1 MKIKAVCE
9 ATGLTDRTVRYY
21 IEEKLISPVYTEN
34 YLGRKTFD
42 FSESDIQKLKDIA
55 VLRKFGF
62 SIAEIKEMIQNPER
76 IVQIIKNLQG
86 RKQAFIDEENKLL
99 QVLSQLDANVT
110 YTVAELAAYLSAPVL
125 DASLPV
131 EDGKWDISKIVIA
144 TAKTIL
150 IFAITWSPIILSILV
165 LISRIC
171 QYHYPVFFPPAIA
184 LTVISLLPT
193 LLTVVLPKIKSTLKL
208 KPIIRKTLLIL
219 CVISIPIGSFVS
231 FGIVSHSET
240 SDFCNYRDLD
250 PECIA
255 NRSDLFQDLFPKW
268 PHYFV
273 NEKQP
278 DGSWNAVY
286 LDAHYYYQY
295 SLGWDYTYDIYAE
308 WPLEQEEFYEEVDRA
323 KAIFDIHAPSEEDRS
338 EYRNY
343 LTIQKGSYT
352 CLIIYTGTPPFE
364 EATSSY
370 TYCIFAYDEQN
381 LKVRY
386 IYCDS
391 LDDGEDQPYY
401 LTLDWE

>member
-21 IEEKLISPVYTEN
+21 IEEGLISPVYTEN

-42 FSESDIQKLKDIA
+42 FSESDIQRLNDIA

-62 SIAEIKEMIQNPER
+62 SIAEIKGMIQNPEH
-76 IVQIIKNLQG
+76 IVQIIKDLQD

-99 QVLSQLDANVT
+99 QVLSRLDTNVT
-110 YTVAELAAYLSAPVL
+110 YTVAELAANLSAPVL
-125 DASLPV
+125 DTPLPV
-131 EDGKWDISKIVIA
+131 EDVKWDISKIVV
-144 TAKTIL
+144 TTFKTIA
-150 IFAITWSPIILSILV
+150 IFSITWTPIVLSILV
-165 LISRIC
+165 LMSSIHE
-171 QYHYPVFFPPAIA
+171 YHYPVFFPPAIA

-193 LLTVVLPKIKSTLKL
+193 LFTIVLPQIKAAAK
-208 KPIIRKTLLIL
+208 RKSIMRNILLIL
-219 CVISIPIGSFVS
+219 CVLSIPFSSFMS

-240 SDFCNYRDLD
+240 TDFRNYRDLD

-278 DGSWNAVY
+278 DGSWDAVY

-308 WPLEQEEFYEEVDRA
+308 WPLGQEEFYEEVDRV

-338 EYRNY
+338 EY
-343 LTIQKGSYT
+343 
-352 CLIIYTGTPPFE
+352 
-364 EATSSY
+364 
-370 TYCIFAYDEQN
+370 
-381 LKVRY
+381 
-386 IYCDS
+386 
-391 LDDGEDQPYY
+391 
-401 LTLDWE
+401 

>member
-9 ATGLTDRTVRYY
+9 ASGLTDRTVRYY
-21 IEEKLISPVYTEN
+21 IEEELIFPAYTEN

-42 FSESDIQKLKDIA
+42 FSEADIQQLTDIA

-62 SIAEIKEMIQNPER
+62 SIAEIKEMIQNPQR
-76 IVQIIKNLQG
+76 IVQIIKDLQC

-99 QVLSQLDANVT
+99 QVLLRLDDNAT
-110 YTVAELAAYLSAPVL
+110 YTVAELAAYLSTPVL
-125 DASLPV
+125 DTPLPE
-131 EDGKWDISKIVIA
+131 EDKKWDISKIIITTVKSI
-144 TAKTIL
+144 I
-150 IFAITWSPIILSILV
+150 IFVITWCPVVLSVLV
-165 LISRIC
+165 LMSRVHE
-171 QYHYPVFFPPAIA
+171 YHYPVFFPPAIA
-184 LTVISLLPT
+184 LTLISLLPT
-193 LLTVVLPKIKSTLKL
+193 LLTVVLPKIKSTVKL
-208 KPIIRKTLLIL
+208 KPLIRKILLIL
-219 CVISIPIGSFVS
+219 CVLSIPFSFFWS
-231 FGIVSHSET
+231 FGIVSRSET
-240 SDFCNYRDLD
+240 TDFRNYRDLD

-308 WPLEQEEFYEEVDRA
+308 WPLEQEEFYEEVDRV
-323 KAIFDIHAPSEEDRS
+323 KSLFDIHAPSEEDRS
-338 EYRNY
+338 TYRNY

-391 LDDGEDQPYY
+391 LDDGVDQPYY
-401 LTLDWE
+401 LSLDWE

>member
-21 IEEKLISPVYTEN
+21 IEEELISPVFTEN

-42 FSESDIQKLKDIA
+42 FSESDIQRLNDIA

-62 SIAEIKEMIQNPER
+62 SIAEIKEMIQNPEH
-76 IVQIIKNLQG
+76 IVQIIKDLQD

-99 QVLSQLDANVT
+99 QVLLRLDTTVT
-110 YTVAELAAYLSAPVL
+110 YTVAELAANLSAPVL
-125 DASLPV
+125 DAPMPV
-131 EDGKWDISKIVIA
+131 EDKIRSVWGSVFAAVKAIVIF
-144 TAKTIL
+144 T
-150 IFAITWSPIILSILV
+150 ITWSPIILSV
-165 LISRIC
+165 FSLIASIHI
-171 QYHYPVFFPPAIA
+171 YHFPVFVPLAFF
-184 LTVISLLPT
+184 LTILSLLPS
-193 LLTVVLPKIKSTLKL
+193 LLTIVLPKIEATVRWRPRAKK
-208 KPIIRKTLLIL
+208 ILLIL
-219 CVISIPIGSFVS
+219 CVVSIPISTLCS
-231 FGIVSHSET
+231 FGVGFGSRT
-240 SDFCNYRDLD
+240 TDFRDYRDFD
-250 PECIA
+250 PDCIA

-273 NEKQP
+273 NEEQP
-278 DGSWNAVY
+278 DGSWDAVY

-308 WPLEQEEFYEEVDRA
+308 WPLEQEAFYEEIDRV
-323 KAIFDIHAPSEEDRS
+323 KAVFDIHAPSEEDRS
-338 EYRNY
+338 AYRNY

-391 LDDGEDQPYY
+391 LDDGADQPYY
-401 LTLDWE
+401 LNLDWE

>member
-1 MKIKAVCE
+1 M
-9 ATGLTDRTVRYY
+9 
-21 IEEKLISPVYTEN
+21 
-34 YLGRKTFD
+34 
-42 FSESDIQKLKDIA
+42 
-55 VLRKFGF
+55 
-62 SIAEIKEMIQNPER
+62 
-76 IVQIIKNLQG
+76 
-86 RKQAFIDEENKLL
+86 
-99 QVLSQLDANVT
+99 
-110 YTVAELAAYLSAPVL
+110 
-125 DASLPV
+125 
-131 EDGKWDISKIVIA
+131 
-144 TAKTIL
+144 
-150 IFAITWSPIILSILV
+150 
-165 LISRIC
+165 
-171 QYHYPVFFPPAIA
+171 
-184 LTVISLLPT
+184 
-193 LLTVVLPKIKSTLKL
+193 
-208 KPIIRKTLLIL
+208 
-219 CVISIPIGSFVS
+219 S

-240 SDFCNYRDLD
+240 TDFRNYRDLD

-278 DGSWNAVY
+278 DGSWDAVY

-308 WPLEQEEFYEEVDRA
+308 WPLGQEECYEEVDRV

-343 LTIQKGSYT
+343 LIIQKGSYT

-391 LDDGEDQPYY
+391 LDDGVDQPYY
-401 LTLDWE
+401 LNLDWE

>member
-21 IEEKLISPVYTEN
+21 IEEELISPVYTEN

-42 FSESDIQKLKDIA
+42 FSESDIQKLNDIA

-62 SIAEIKEMIQNPER
+62 SIAEIKEMIQKPEH
-76 IVQIIKNLQG
+76 IVQIIKDLQD

-99 QVLSQLDANVT
+99 QVLSRLDTHTT
-110 YTVAELAAYLSAPVL
+110 YTVAELAAFLSTPVL
-125 DASLPV
+125 DTPLPV
-131 EDGKWDISKIVIA
+131 EDEKWDISRIFV
-144 TAKTIL
+144 TTFKTIA
-150 IFAITWSPIILSILV
+150 IFTITWTPIVLSILV
-165 LISRIC
+165 LMSSIHE
-171 QYHYPVFFPPAIA
+171 YHYPVFFPPAIA

-193 LLTVVLPKIKSTLKL
+193 LFTIVLPQIKAAAK
-208 KPIIRKTLLIL
+208 RKSIMRNILLIL
-219 CVISIPIGSFVS
+219 CVLSIPFSSFMS

-240 SDFCNYRDLD
+240 TDFRNYRDLD

-278 DGSWNAVY
+278 DGSWDAVY

-308 WPLEQEEFYEEVDRA
+308 WPLGQEEFYEEVDRV

-391 LDDGEDQPYY
+391 LDDGVDQPYY
-401 LTLDWE
+401 LNLDWE

>member
-21 IEEKLISPVYTEN
+21 IEEELISPAYTEN

-42 FSESDIQKLKDIA
+42 FSESDIQRLNDIA

-62 SIAEIKEMIQNPER
+62 SIAEIKEMLLNPNR
-76 IVQIIKNLQG
+76 IGQITKNLQD
-86 RKQAFIDEENKLL
+86 RKQSHIDEENKLL
-99 QVLSQLDANVT
+99 QALLRLDANGT
-110 YTVAELAAYLSAPVL
+110 HTVAELAANLSAPVL
-125 DASLPV
+125 NTRLPA
-131 EDGKWDISKIVIA
+131 EDEQWNIPSIVI
-144 TAKTIL
+144 TAMKTIA
-150 IFAITWSPIILSILV
+150 IFAITWSPVVLSILV
-165 LISRIC
+165 LIYSVH
-171 QYHYPVFFPPAIA
+171 QYHFPVFFPPAIV
-184 LTVISLLPT
+184 LTILSLMPT
-193 LLTVVLPKIKSTLKL
+193 LLTVVLPKIKTTAKW
-208 KPIIRKTLLIL
+208 KPIAKKILWIL
-219 CVISIPIGSFVS
+219 CVVSIPISTFLP

-240 SDFCNYRDLD
+240 TDFRNYRDLD
-250 PECIA
+250 PDCIA

-278 DGSWNAVY
+278 DGSWDTIY
-286 LDAHYYYQY
+286 LDAHYCYQY
-295 SLGWDYTYDIYAE
+295 SQGWDYTYDIYAE
-308 WPLEQEEFYEEVDRA
+308 WPLEHKEFYEEVERV
-323 KAIFDIHAPSEEDRS
+323 KAVFDVHAPSAEDRR

-391 LDDGEDQPYY
+391 LDDGFDQPYY

>member
-165 LISRIC
+165 LISRIY

-278 DGSWNAVY
+278 DGSWDAVY
-286 LDAHYYYQY
+286 LDAYYYYQY

-308 WPLEQEEFYEEVDRA
+308 WPLEQDEFYEEVDRV
-323 KAIFDIHAPSEEDRS
+323 KAVFDIHAPSEEDRS

-391 LDDGEDQPYY
+391 LDDGVDQPYY
-401 LTLDWE
+401 LNLDWE

>member
-21 IEEKLISPVYTEN
+21 IEEELISPVYTEN

-42 FSESDIQKLKDIA
+42 FSESDIQKLNDIA

-62 SIAEIKEMIQNPER
+62 SIAEIKEMIQKPEH
-76 IVQIIKNLQG
+76 IVQIIKDLQD

-99 QVLSQLDANVT
+99 QVLSRLDTHTT
-110 YTVAELAAYLSAPVL
+110 YTVAELAAFLSTPVL
-125 DASLPV
+125 DIPLPV
-131 EDGKWDISKIVIA
+131 EDEKWDISRIFV
-144 TAKTIL
+144 TTFKTIA
-150 IFAITWSPIILSILV
+150 IFTITWTPIVLSILV
-165 LISRIC
+165 LMSRIHEC
-171 QYHYPVFFPPAIA
+171 HYPVFFPPAIA

-193 LLTVVLPKIKSTLKL
+193 LFTIVLPQIKAAAK
-208 KPIIRKTLLIL
+208 RKSIMRNILLIL
-219 CVISIPIGSFVS
+219 CVLSIPFSSFMS
-231 FGIVSHSET
+231 LGIVSRSET
-240 SDFCNYRDLD
+240 TDFRNYRDLD

-278 DGSWNAVY
+278 DGSWDAVY

-295 SLGWDYTYDIYAE
+295 SQGWDYTYDIYAE
-308 WPLEQEEFYEEVDRA
+308 WPLGQEEFYEEVDRV
-323 KAIFDIHAPSEEDRS
+323 KAIFDIHAPSEEDRI

-391 LDDGEDQPYY
+391 LDDGVDQPYY
-401 LTLDWE
+401 LNLDWE